1 METIRITGAGSHLQ
15 GVGRLRDG
23 RAAFVPFSIPGE
35 VVDVEIVRD
44 CGRYVEA
51 RLLAVRESSPARVE
65 ADCPAFG
72 RCGGCQARHMAYE
85 ETLRLKRQRV
95 ADALAPLGGLKDAN
109 VLDTLPMPEPLR
121 CRNKA
126 EYAVSG
132 NNIGFLRAG
141 SREVVPV
148 EDCLLQREESVRALR
163 QLSREQ
169 LRGLRGAVTRVNRR
183 GEVMLTLCGDAPRS
197 PIRTFPG
204 VASLYY
210 CRLKPRPAHALDGA
224 CNLLDGAERL
234 EETLC
239 GLHFSLLPQSFFQ
252 VNAVQAER
260 MYTIA
265 LDALALR
272 PGDAALDA
280 YCGAGTITLLM
291 AARGAN
297 ATGVEI
303 VRPAVLDAIAS
314 AKRNGLDA
322 RFLLGDAAEELP
334 RLVAAGERFA
344 AAVLDPPRRGADA
357 RVLQALISAAP
368 QRIVY
373 ISCDPATLARD
384 LKTLATGGYQLE
396 FAQPVDMFA
405 YTGHVETVVLLS
417 KGEIDSK
424 KVRVEFSLEDMD
436 MSGFQKGATYE
447 QIKAYVLKH
456 TGLKVSS
463 LYISQVK
470 RKCGLDVGQNYNLS
484 KKEDAKVP
492 QCPPE
497 KEAAIME
504 ALKHFQMLE

>member
-95 ADALAPLGGLKDAN
+95 ADALERIGGLKDAN

-183 GEVMLTLCGDAPRS
+183 EEVMLTLCGDAPRS

-239 GLHFSLLPQSFFQ
+239 GLRFSLLPQSFFQ
-252 VNAVQAER
+252 VNAAQAER
-260 MYTIA
+260 MYAIA

-322 RFLLGDAAEELP
+322 RFLLGDAAEEIP

-417 KGEIDSK
+417 KLNTKQHIEVELNLDDLDLTVAESK
-424 KVRVEFSLEDMD
+424 
-436 MSGFQKGATYE
+436 ATYE
-447 QIKAYVLKH
+447 KIKAYVLEH

-463 LYISQVK
+463 LYIAQVEQK
-470 RKCGLDVGQNYNLS
+470 RGIVERENHNKAKS
-484 KKEDAKVP
+484 EDAKQP

-497 KEAAIME
+497 KEKAILE
-504 ALKHFQMLE
+504 ELRHFRMIP

>member
-1 METIRITGAGSHLQ
+1 
-15 GVGRLRDG
+15 
-23 RAAFVPFSIPGE
+23 
-35 VVDVEIVRD
+35 
-44 CGRYVEA
+44 
-51 RLLAVRESSPARVE
+51 
-65 ADCPAFG
+65 
-72 RCGGCQARHMAYE
+72 
-85 ETLRLKRQRV
+85 
-95 ADALAPLGGLKDAN
+95 
-109 VLDTLPMPEPLR
+109 MPEPLR

-252 VNAVQAER
+252 VNATQAER

-484 KKEDAKVP
+484 KKENAKVP
-492 QCPPE
+492 KCPPE

-504 ALKHFQMLE
+504 ALKYFQMI

>member
-1 METIRITGAGSHLQ
+1 
-15 GVGRLRDG
+15 
-23 RAAFVPFSIPGE
+23 
-35 VVDVEIVRD
+35 
-44 CGRYVEA
+44 
-51 RLLAVRESSPARVE
+51 
-65 ADCPAFG
+65 
-72 RCGGCQARHMAYE
+72 
-85 ETLRLKRQRV
+85 
-95 ADALAPLGGLKDAN
+95 
-109 VLDTLPMPEPLR
+109 
-121 CRNKA
+121 
-126 EYAVSG
+126 
-132 NNIGFLRAG
+132 
-141 SREVVPV
+141 
-148 EDCLLQREESVRALR
+148 
-163 QLSREQ
+163 
-169 LRGLRGAVTRVNRR
+169 
-183 GEVMLTLCGDAPRS
+183 MLTLCGDAPRS

-204 VASLYY
+204 VASLHY

-239 GLHFSLLPQSFFQ
+239 GLRFSLLPQSFFQ
-252 VNAVQAER
+252 VNATQAER

-334 RLVAAGERFA
+334 RIIAAGERFA

-417 KGEIDSK
+417 KLNTKQHIEVELNLDDLDLTVAESK
-424 KVRVEFSLEDMD
+424 
-436 MSGFQKGATYE
+436 ATYE
-447 QIKAYVLKH
+447 KIKTYVLEH

-463 LYISQVK
+463 LYIAQVEQ
-470 RKCGLDVGQNYNLS
+470 KCGIVERENHNKAKS
-484 KKEDAKVP
+484 EDAKQP

-497 KEAAIME
+497 KEKAILE
-504 ALKHFQMLE
+504 ALRHFRMIL

>member
-95 ADALAPLGGLKDAN
+95 ADALERIGGLKDAN

-252 VNAVQAER
+252 INAAQAER

-322 RFLLGDAAEELP
+322 RFLLGDAAEEIP

-447 QIKAYVLKH
+447 QIKAYVLEH

-463 LYISQVK
+463 LYISQIK

-492 QCPPE
+492 QYPPE
-497 KEAAIME
+497 KEAAIRD
-504 ALKHFQMLE
+504 ALKYFQMI